1 MGKPT
6 GEMLAKAGEKYL
18 GRKYGEM
25 DCQAFAERCLRDIGV
40 NLNLAGS
47 NAWYRKMT
55 WVGTPEECR
64 ARFGMIP
71 NGAFLFILEQDG
83 GQLFY
88 KAGGGITAQSD
99 CDREYQEI
107 IDKTYVPLD

>member
-1 MGKPT
+1 MGKAT

-18 GRKYGEM
+18 GRKYWEM

-64 ARFGMIP
+64 ARF
-71 NGAFLFILEQDG
+71 E
-83 GQLFY
+83 
-88 KAGGGITAQSD
+88 
-99 CDREYQEI
+99 
-107 IDKTYVPLD
+107 